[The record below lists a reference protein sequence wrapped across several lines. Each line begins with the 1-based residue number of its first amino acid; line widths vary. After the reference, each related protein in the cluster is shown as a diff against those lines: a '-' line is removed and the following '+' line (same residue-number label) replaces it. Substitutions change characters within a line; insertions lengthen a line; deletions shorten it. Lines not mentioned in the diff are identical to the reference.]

1 MTYNLAKIM
10 TQLKQALE
18 KYEFVHSIQIERY
31 MRIFEK
37 VHRNSETI
45 ARNIACVCSVR
56 APTRIRDE
64 VLKFRF

>member
-1 MTYNLAKIM
+1 
-10 TQLKQALE
+10 
-18 KYEFVHSIQIERY
+18 